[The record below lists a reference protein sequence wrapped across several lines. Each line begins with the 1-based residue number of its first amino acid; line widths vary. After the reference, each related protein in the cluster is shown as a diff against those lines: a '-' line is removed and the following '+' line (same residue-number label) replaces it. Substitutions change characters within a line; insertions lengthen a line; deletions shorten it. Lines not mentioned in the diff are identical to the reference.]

1 MGNRKNSLLA
11 VRTAGMILLIISL
24 VFSGCGS
31 ANGEALSVDTTES
44 VDVTTG
50 EDMAA
55 NTEETD
61 SDGYSQEEYN
71 PDDYDLDEESRKRL
85 DDFNEKLYLEQM
97 EFEEKS
103 LESNDFYTLIYDS
116 DGLDQV
122 LGNTKEDVTYDDIRA
137 AIDLLDTTEKVK
149 DIYKTLADNLEKQY
163 PTMDLRMWLKN
174 LETMEIEFMSDVYFD
189 YVGVDSGIYIEASN
203 KIILQE
209 ELEPKPGTLE
219 YQIFVHEMAHPIK
232 VASFSIGEKKFEWTF
247 SEKPITDYRY
257 ANEAMNSI
265 LALRSYDPDE
275 TQIAYPLTSH
285 MYEVMI
291 ENMDNY
297 TLQDYVDEDVYY
309 FISKLNETNGDNQ
322 ALKILKLIELKCS
335 DTKDDSVHFPQSLF
349 YDVYDYIAR
358 MHYRNHISKDM
369 TPEEIEKVKDDLV
382 TRLAAGISK
391 NTEFDTKHFDDYL
404 EEYCQENGIN
414 RGQYAS

>member
-149 DIYKTLADNLEKQY
+149 DVYKTLADNLEKQY

-189 YVGVDSGIYIEASN
+189 YVGVD
-203 KIILQE
+203 
-209 ELEPKPGTLE
+209 
-219 YQIFVHEMAHPIK
+219 
-232 VASFSIGEKKFEWTF
+232 
-247 SEKPITDYRY
+247 
-257 ANEAMNSI
+257 
-265 LALRSYDPDE
+265 
-275 TQIAYPLTSH
+275 
-285 MYEVMI
+285 
-291 ENMDNY
+291 
-297 TLQDYVDEDVYY
+297 
-309 FISKLNETNGDNQ
+309 
-322 ALKILKLIELKCS
+322 
-335 DTKDDSVHFPQSLF
+335 
-349 YDVYDYIAR
+349 
-358 MHYRNHISKDM
+358 
-369 TPEEIEKVKDDLV
+369 
-382 TRLAAGISK
+382 
-391 NTEFDTKHFDDYL
+391 
-404 EEYCQENGIN
+404 
-414 RGQYAS
+414 